1 MHPKAKSSMSPR
13 PHLIFTRLKASK
25 PVFKAI
31 HLHSVTGMVAFC
43 LIFAF
48 FLSQNS
54 IAQASYSFEEA
65 LKVLE
70 LIEKVNSESENDY
83 SGPLRKVVVSESE
96 LNSYLAFRLEQEE
109 DVLKELI
116 LKLFDENRIE
126 GKILLRFKKTGF
138 SLMLKPE
145 MVFYFSGTIK
155 VKEEAARLDIDKLFF
170 NKEPVEPLLLDTVI
184 YLASKI
190 QGTENTGLSDWYE
203 LPYGIKDVRIEKGRA
218 VFYY

>member
-1 MHPKAKSSMSPR
+1 MACAPFMSSRGAERRGDLMM
-13 PHLIFTRLKASK
+13 LDIFIRFRF
-25 PVFKAI
+25 VNG
-31 HLHSVTGMVAFC
+31 VVVFC
-43 LIFAF
+43 LIFAV

-54 IAQASYSFEEA
+54 IARASYSLEEA

-70 LIEKVNSESENDY
+70 LIEKVNSENENDY

-109 DVLKELI
+109 DVLTELI

-126 GKILLRFKKTGF
+126 GKILLRFKKTGL

-145 MVFYFSGTIK
+145 MVFYFSGRIK
-155 VKEEAARLDIDKLFF
+155 VKEEAARLDLDELFL
-170 NKEPVEPLLLDTVI
+170 NKEPVDPLLLDTVI

-190 QGTENTGLSDWYE
+190 QGIENTGLNDWYE

-218 VFYY
+218 AFFY